1 MYASEVEGQR
11 LTFFVSG
18 KLWGGS
24 LVMGDKET
32 GSEWSHILGK
42 CMAGK
47 LNGKSLTILP
57 ATMTTWKAWREQH
70 PETTATMIKPT
81 AERFTKEFLKKPEDY
96 CLALVH
102 QGEARYWRFDL
113 LTSSGVVNDRMGDL
127 DLVVYFDE
135 ESKSAG
141 AWQTQEQ
148 RTFQRKDGAVVDRE
162 TNSIWDLK
170 RGLATDG
177 KLKGTRLRAVSAIVS
192 FTNAWKRF
200 HKRTTMW
207 EPQKSL
213 TQ

>member
-1 MYASEVEGQR
+1 
-11 LTFFVSG
+11 
-18 KLWGGS
+18 
-24 LVMGDKET
+24 
-32 GSEWSHILGK
+32 
-42 CMAGK
+42 
-47 LNGKSLTILP
+47 
-57 ATMTTWKAWREQH
+57 
-70 PETTATMIKPT
+70 
-81 AERFTKEFLKKPEDY
+81 
-96 CLALVH
+96 
-102 QGEARYWRFDL
+102 
-113 LTSSGVVNDRMGDL
+113 MGDL